1 MMRNWGHLT
10 WELSTLGKKDE
21 MAAAAH
27 QSLCDIPFH
36 WTSEKVSW
44 SLTHS
49 SSSLCLFLI
58 HYLSFFTL
66 LKQSVQRSHHAPIK
80 SGQKWQSRTI
90 FCERIINSLSSER
103 SKVSLFPPSMDCD
116 FEQNRCNTSP
126 LSLFHSS
133 TAIIPTKSKQLRK
146 GTGNRKIEYRGP
158 SNSGKA
164 FTNSHR
170 SGDRGAMSVSTGP
183 TPPPQEQIWEWRN
196 QEQERGRETATQ
208 SLVHDSM
215 ANCDGVA
222 MRSR

>member
-1 MMRNWGHLT
+1 MTVKDHYTVKGSSMLYHLK
-10 WELSTLGKKDE
+10 EAKC
-21 MAAAAH
+21 H
-27 QSLCDIPFH
+27 CFH
-36 WTSEKVSW
+36 
-44 SLTHS
+44 
-49 SSSLCLFLI
+49 
-58 HYLSFFTL
+58 
-66 LKQSVQRSHHAPIK
+66 
-80 SGQKWQSRTI
+80 
-90 FCERIINSLSSER
+90 
-103 SKVSLFPPSMDCD
+103 PPMDCD
-116 FEQNRCNTSP
+116 FKQNRCSTSP

-183 TPPPQEQIWEWRN
+183 TPPPQEQMREWRN

-208 SLVHDSM
+208 SLVHDGM